1 MLGIEPKA
9 VRVTWSALLTVGFFA
24 FLYYTRRT
32 ILVFLLAVFF
42 AYLLWPVVS
51 RVDRFAQG
59 KLSRVLSLTIV
70 YVVLIATLIG
80 VVAAVGSRA
89 SQEAANLIA
98 RMPDLVQSAGNL
110 SKAPVPPWLEPV
122 RGRVLEAIQE
132 QLAAGLES
140 ALPMLR
146 TAVTQVIGAIGNL
159 GFAVLV
165 PILSFFFLKDAAEL
179 RRHVLD
185 LVSRAEERFVEGLLD
200 DVHRMLAQYIRA
212 LFLLSMATFLA
223 YVLYFQAF
231 GVPYAALLA
240 TIAAVLEFIP
250 VIGPVTAGTVAC
262 VVALVSGYPNVGA
275 MVVFFLLYRLFQD
288 YVLQPFLLGSGLKLH
303 PLLIVFGAL
312 AGEQLAG
319 IAGMLFS
326 VPVLATLRIVYIRS
340 TRAVS

>member
-9 VRVTWSALLTVGFFA
+9 VRVTWSALLTLGFFA

-51 RVDRFAQG
+51 RVDRFAKG
-59 KLSRVLSLTIV
+59 KISRALSLAIV
-70 YVVLIATLIG
+70 YVVLIATL
-80 VVAAVGSRA
+80 VSVAAAVGSRA
-89 SQEAANLIA
+89 SEEAANLLA
-98 RMPDLVQSAGNL
+98 RMPDLAQSAGKL
-110 SKAPVPPWLEPV
+110 SKAPIPPWLEPV
-122 RGRVLEAIQE
+122 RGQVLGAIQE

-146 TAVTQVIGAIGNL
+146 AAVTQVIGAIGNL

-179 RRHVLD
+179 RQQVLG
-185 LVSRAEERFVEGLLD
+185 LVSRAEEGFVEGLLD
-200 DVHRMLAQYIRA
+200 DVHLMLAQYIRA

-223 YVLYFQAF
+223 YLLFFQVFA
-231 GVPYAALLA
+231 VPYAALLA

-250 VIGPVTAGTVAC
+250 VIGPLTAGTVAC
-262 VVALVSGYPNVGA
+262 VVALVSGYPHVGT
-275 MVVFFLLYRLFQD
+275 MIVFFLLYRLFQD
-288 YVLQPFLLGSGLKLH
+288 YILQPFLLGSGLKLH

-319 IAGMLFS
+319 IAGMIFS

>member
-9 VRVTWSALLTVGFFA
+9 VRATWSALVTVGFFA

-51 RVDRFAQG
+51 RVDRFARG
-59 KLSRVLSLTIV
+59 RISRALSLAMV
-70 YVVLIATLIG
+70 YTALIAALGG
-80 VVAAVGSRA
+80 VAAAVGSRA
-89 SQEAANLIA
+89 SEEAANLVA
-98 RMPDLVQSAGNL
+98 RMPDLLQSAGRL
-110 SKAPVPPWLEPV
+110 SKAPAPPWLEPV
-122 RGRVLEAIQE
+122 RGQVLEAIQE
-132 QLAAGLES
+132 QVAAGLES

-146 TAVTQVIGAIGNL
+146 AAMKQVIGAIGNL

-179 RRHVLD
+179 RQQVLS
-185 LVSRAEERFVEGLLD
+185 LVNRAEEGFVEGLLD

-223 YVLYFQAF
+223 YLLFFQLA

-250 VIGPVTAGTVAC
+250 VIGPLTAGTAAC
-262 VVALVSGYPNVGA
+262 VVALVSGYGHVGS
-275 MVVFFLLYRLFQD
+275 MIVFLLLYRLLQD

-319 IAGMLFS
+319 IAGMIFS
-326 VPVLATLRIVYIRS
+326 VPVLATLRIVYIRAA
-340 TRAVS
+340 RAAS

>member
-9 VRVTWSALLTVGFFA
+9 VRATWSALVTVGFFA

-51 RVDRFAQG
+51 RVDRFARG
-59 KLSRVLSLTIV
+59 RISRALSLAMV
-70 YVVLIATLIG
+70 YTALIAALGG
-80 VVAAVGSRA
+80 VAAAVGSRA
-89 SQEAANLIA
+89 SEEAANLVA
-98 RMPDLVQSAGNL
+98 RMPDLLQSAGRL
-110 SKAPVPPWLEPV
+110 SKAPAPPWLEPV
-122 RGRVLEAIQE
+122 RGQVLEAIQE
-132 QLAAGLES
+132 QVAAGLES

-146 TAVTQVIGAIGNL
+146 AAMKQVIGAIGNL
-159 GFAVLV
+159 GFVVLV

-179 RRHVLD
+179 RQQALS
-185 LVSRAEERFVEGLLD
+185 LVNRAEEGFVEGLLD

-223 YVLYFQAF
+223 YLLFFQLA

-250 VIGPVTAGTVAC
+250 VIGPLTAGTAAC
-262 VVALVSGYPNVGA
+262 VVALVSGYGHVGS
-275 MVVFFLLYRLFQD
+275 MIVFLLLYRLLQD
-288 YVLQPFLLGSGLKLH
+288 YVIQPFLLGSGLKLH

-319 IAGMLFS
+319 IAGMIFS
-326 VPVLATLRIVYIRS
+326 VPVLATLRIVYIRAA
-340 TRAVS
+340 RAAS